1 METLTQMMYRY
12 TSVAKSIRTKLMLD
26 IDAIPENPNIKRL
39 DICCFTVR
47 YTEVLKSRMLCAE
60 YYDFAQQKRILK
72 GILQTK
78 ETLESQLKRLMDIAD
93 TGKTVIRSYGQS
105 YTFVFHPDVVKVLK
119 EKLDGFELEVENST
133 T

>member
-1 METLTQMMYRY
+1 METLMQMMDRY
-12 TSVAKSIRTKLMLD
+12 TSVAKAIRSKLMLD
-26 IDAIPENPNIKRL
+26 IDAIPDNPNIKRL

-47 YTEVLKSRMLCAE
+47 YSEVMQSRMLCAE
-60 YYDFAQQKRILK
+60 YYDFRQQKSILK

-105 YTFVFHPDVVKVLK
+105 YTFVFHPDVVKALK
-119 EKLDGFELEVENST
+119 TNLNGFTLEVVE
-133 T
+133 

>member
-1 METLTQMMYRY
+1 METLTQMMVRY
-12 TSVAKSIRTKLMLD
+12 TSVAKSIRAKLMKD

-47 YTEVLKSRMLCAE
+47 YTEVLKSKMLCAE
-60 YYDFAQQKRILK
+60 YYDFRQQKQILK

-78 ETLESQLKRLMDIAD
+78 ETLESQIKRIKDIVD

-105 YTFVFHPDVVKVLK
+105 YTFVFHPDVVNALK
-119 EKLDGFELEVENST
+119 DKLEGFELDNVE
-133 T
+133 

>member
-1 METLTQMMYRY
+1 METLTQMMSRY
-12 TSVAKSIRTKLMLD
+12 TSVARSIRNKLMTD

-39 DICCFTVR
+39 DICCFTVC
-47 YTEVLKSRMLCAE
+47 YIEVLKSRMLCAE
-60 YYDFAQQKRILK
+60 YYDFVQQKRILK

-105 YTFVFHPDVVKVLK
+105 YTFVFHPDVIKVLK
-119 EKLDGFELEVENST
+119 EKLDGFELEIET
-133 T
+133 

>member
-1 METLTQMMYRY
+1 
-12 TSVAKSIRTKLMLD
+12 MLD